1 MAARTDVVRD
11 RGRPE
16 GCLRRGE
23 RRQGGRGQRHVPGR
37 SLRRSSGIH
46 PLVYQQNLGCEAA
59 AFLAALNNEDPGA
72 VTITTRF
79 FELPN
84 EAIQVKRVSLR
95 LGGRSRSY
103 KCFIIASPLPRYH
116 QRRGTRGLG
125 FRRPQ
130 PTTVHVNNPGEIA

>member
-1 MAARTDVVRD
+1 MLYVIEGELRVAFVEENGGKGAVVNAIS
-11 RGRPE
+11 P
-16 GCLRRGE
+16 GE
-23 RRQGGRGQRHVPGR
+23 VFVVPQG
-37 SLRRSSGIH
+37 LIH
-46 PLVYQQNLGCEAA
+46 YQQNLGCEAA
-59 AFLAALNNEDPGA
+59 TFLAALNNEDPGA

-95 LGGRSRSY
+95 LGGRSRRY